1 MSNNIAKNINIDEA
15 SIYGKGIN
23 SISIDELKD
32 NETAIKQLVNYHTIK
47 IEQANAANNEIEQ
60 LKLELKFYQTYP
72 FVGII
77 AGIGNVCGSV
87 VTSFSI
93 NFLTNETSP
102 AYSGWLLLV
111 GIILI
116 IMGVSAPIC
125 YQLFISKKIE
135 RGI

>member
-1 MSNNIAKNINIDEA
+1 MSNNIAKNISIDEA

-32 NETAIKQLVNYHTIK
+32 NETAIKQLVNYHNIK
-47 IEQANAANNEIEQ
+47 IEQANVANNEIERW
-60 LKLELKFYQTYP
+60 KLELKLYQTYP

-93 NFLTNETSP
+93 NFLTNETPP
-102 AYSGWLLLV
+102 AYSEGLLLV
-111 GIILI
+111 GMILI

-125 YQLFISKKIE
+125 YQSFISKKIE
-135 RGI
+135 KGI

>member
-1 MSNNIAKNINIDEA
+1 MSNNIAKNISIDEA

-32 NETAIKQLVNYHTIK
+32 NETAIKQLVNYHNIK
-47 IEQANAANNEIEQ
+47 IEQANVANNEIER

-93 NFLTNETSP
+93 NFLTNETPP
-102 AYSGWLLLV
+102 AYSEGLLLV
-111 GIILI
+111 GMILI
-116 IMGVSAPIC
+116 IMGGSAPIC
-125 YQLFISKKIE
+125 YQSFISKKIE
-135 RGI
+135 KGI